1 MPKYRMYKD
10 PETFSNKIAPTA
22 AGVTRFLG
30 LDLGSNCGV
39 AIYDYV
45 QAESSGKKLKLL
57 QDKLQLFQWDLSPQ
71 GLESG
76 AARFVRLRA
85 FLNVVK
91 PDVIGYEDVKYS
103 PPREFF
109 VNKKFGIPAVL
120 SRVATASEVLGG
132 MKVTVATWAEE
143 NNLVSNGYAI
153 STIKKYATGN
163 GKASKEDMIIAAN
176 KSLGAAFDSA
186 KYKTSGIDNVV
197 DAAFVLLLL
206 IQKVIAGMP
215 QQKPQT

>member
-10 PETFSNKIAPTA
+10 PEVFASKIGACPSGA
-22 AGVTRFLG
+22 TRFLG

-39 AIYDYV
+39 ALYDYV
-45 QAESSGKKLKLL
+45 PGKKLL
-57 QDKLQLFQWDLSPQ
+57 QEKLQLFQWDLSPQ

-85 FLNVVK
+85 FLNVVS
-91 PDVIGYEDVKYS
+91 PEVIGYEDVKYS

-143 NNLVSNGYAI
+143 NNLVSNGYGIA
-153 STIKKYATGN
+153 TIKKFATGS
-163 GKASKEDMIIAAN
+163 GKASKEEMIIAAN
-176 KSLGAAFDSA
+176 KTFGAAFDA
-186 KYKTSGIDNVV
+186 TKYKSTGIDNVV
-197 DAAFVLLLL
+197 DAAFILMLLV
-206 IQKVIAGMP
+206 QKIHAGLP
-215 QQKPQT
+215 AARK

>member
-10 PETFSNKIAPTA
+10 PAQFGAKLTKKTA
-22 AGVTRFLG
+22 QTIRFLG

-39 AIYDYV
+39 AVYDYEPG
-45 QAESSGKKLKLL
+45 QKML
-57 QDKLQLFQWDLSPQ
+57 QEKLQLFQWDLSTQ

-85 FLNVVK
+85 FLNVAM
-91 PDVIGYEDVKYS
+91 PDAIGYEDVKYS
-103 PPREFF
+103 PPKEFF

-132 MKVTVATWAEE
+132 MKVTVATWAQEAE
-143 NNLVSNGYAI
+143 LLSNGFAI
-153 STIKKYATGN
+153 STIKKFATGS
-163 GKASKEDMIIAAN
+163 GKASKDDMIAAAN
-176 KSLGAAFDSA
+176 RTLGAAFDSS
-186 KYKTSGIDNVV
+186 KYKSTGIDNVV

-206 IQKVIAGMP
+206 IHHTHAGMINT
-215 QQKPQT
+215 KAK

>member
-10 PETFSNKIAPTA
+10 PDAFAAKLRAAPA
-22 AGVTRFLG
+22 SAIRFLG

-39 AIYDYV
+39 AIYDYTPTKD
-45 QAESSGKKLKLL
+45 GKVRLL
-57 QDKLQLFQWDLSPQ
+57 QENLHLFQWDLSSQ

-76 AARFVRLRA
+76 AARFVRLRS
-85 FLNVVK
+85 FLRVVN

-103 PPREFF
+103 PPKEFF

-143 NNLVSNGYAI
+143 HQKLSNGFAI
-153 STIKKYATGN
+153 ATIKKSATGN
-163 GKASKEDMIIAAN
+163 GKASKEDMIAAAN
-176 KSLGAAFDSA
+176 RVFGGAFDA
-186 KYKTSGIDNVV
+186 TKYKSTGIDNVV
-197 DAAFVLLLL
+197 DAAFVLTLLV
-206 IQKVIAGMP
+206 QKNYPAFP
-215 QQKPQT
+215 KK